1 MKAPDRL
8 VDTNLIVRHL
18 VQDHKEHS
26 KVASLLFATSDAGRL
41 SLVVLPTVLAESTK
55 LHFVDCLVA
64 AQAVEKAIPIATFDK
79 GISKFSDVTVSVE
92 AEGES

>member
-1 MKAPDRL
+1 M
-8 VDTNLIVRHL
+8 
-18 VQDHKEHS
+18 
-26 KVASLLFATSDAGRL
+26 
-41 SLVVLPTVLAESTK
+41 VVLPTVLAESTK